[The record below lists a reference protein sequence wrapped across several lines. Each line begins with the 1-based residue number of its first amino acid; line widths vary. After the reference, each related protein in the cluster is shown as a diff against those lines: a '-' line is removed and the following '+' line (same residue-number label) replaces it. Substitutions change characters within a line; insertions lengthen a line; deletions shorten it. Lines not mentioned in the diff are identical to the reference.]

1 MMTHIKE
8 ILLIALGFGAFSANV
23 KAQSTPMN
31 PYEGATHTYV
41 VNGLTPGTEYMFYV
55 SSNEDGSAVL
65 DDGSAF
71 EFDFL
76 STSQGIVPADQNT
89 VSLPIIWNNGASQHM
104 YYLWISLSNPGGCS
118 VKRGLKIVPQP
129 NMFDLLSENIPFDK
143 TESCPAIS
151 DADGFVAMS
160 DHYNAG
166 TTTLQFK
173 VRREGGNRGWSFEPF
188 VTINPEWNLDVAI
201 VSVTAANAGVLTANA
216 SNTFTVPATENE
228 VIVSVAVR
236 NYEGTEQIV
245 TLEVR
250 NQREEQT
257 SLGDVNREN
266 DKVTHR
272 ITVMPIISDLEE
284 L

>member
-1 MMTHIKE
+1 MTRVKTIFVLVI
-8 ILLIALGFGAFSANV
+8 ILCAVVINTM
-23 KAQSTPMN
+23 AQSSLTH

-89 VSLPIIWNNGASQHM
+89 VSLPIIWNNGASQHV

-160 DHYNAG
+160 DQYNAG

-173 VRREGGNRGWSFEPF
+173 VRRAGGNKGWSFEPV

-201 VSVTAANAGVLTANA
+201 VSVNAANAGAITANA
-216 SNTFTVPATENE
+216 SNIFTVPATDNE